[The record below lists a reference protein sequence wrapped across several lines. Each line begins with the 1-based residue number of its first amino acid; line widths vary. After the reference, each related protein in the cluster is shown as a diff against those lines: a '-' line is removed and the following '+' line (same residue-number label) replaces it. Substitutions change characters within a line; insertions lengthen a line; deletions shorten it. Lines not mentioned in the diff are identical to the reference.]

1 MDDGPRE
8 PWHDLHT
15 KIDGPAAYD
24 VLANF
29 EERWLKASK
38 PRGIGKL
45 RSSSDDSLLR
55 IDRIPDIMGLPEA
68 SSANENDP
76 ESWHVQVIQQPSFVQ
91 I

>member
-1 MDDGPRE
+1 M
-8 PWHDLHT
+8 
-15 KIDGPAAYD
+15 
-24 VLANF
+24 LANF

-55 IDRIPDIMGLPEA
+55 IDRIPDIMGLSEA

-76 ESWHVQVIQQPSFVQ
+76 ESWHVQVMQQVSLVRNTSLCDNDYHDNS
-91 I
+91 